1 MRVKLFILILFVLSC
16 GFVYGQ
22 YVNYRYDASG
32 NRVERKL
39 IDMTYKSAGAEE
51 EEEEEEEHEDV
62 LADVSFSIFPN
73 PTTGLLKVRV
83 CNIPEGE
90 QIKIE
95 LYNINGTLIEKR
107 NYSNSEEILDLS
119 SQLQGVYL
127 LVITMKEQSSTWK
140 ILKR

>member
-1 MRVKLFILILFVLSC
+1 MRVKLFTLMMLFTLACS
-16 GFVYGQ
+16 FSYGQ
-22 YVNYRYDASG
+22 YIRYRYDASG

-39 IDMTYKSAGAEE
+39 IDMTYKSSGVEE
-51 EEEEEEEHEDV
+51 EEEEEYEDV

-83 CNIPEGE
+83 SNIPEGE

-95 LYNINGTLIEKR
+95 LYNINGILIEKR

-119 SQLQGVYL
+119 SRLQGVYL